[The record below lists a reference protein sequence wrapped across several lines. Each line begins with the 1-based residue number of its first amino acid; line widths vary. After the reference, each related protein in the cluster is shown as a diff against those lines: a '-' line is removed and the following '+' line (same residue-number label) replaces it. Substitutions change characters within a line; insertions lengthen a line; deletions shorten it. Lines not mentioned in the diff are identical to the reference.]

1 MLSVQYLWYNI
12 VIGGIIM
19 DQNTFIGKVQN
30 KEIKNGTKFK
40 VYSQDK
46 NLIGTIGVIDATVV
60 YLDMPVIPDDI
71 LIGNYIFEEVKEE
84 Q

>member
-1 MLSVQYLWYNI
+1 
-12 VIGGIIM
+12 M

-30 KEIKNGTKFK
+30 KVQNKEIRNGTKFE

-71 LIGNYIFEEVKEE
+71 LIGNYIFEEVKE
-84 Q
+84 

>member
-1 MLSVQYLWYNI
+1 
-12 VIGGIIM
+12 M
-19 DQNTFIGKVQN
+19 DQNTFIGKVQS

-40 VYSQDK
+40 VYNQDRL
-46 NLIGTIGVIDATVV
+46 LIGTVGVIDTTIV

-71 LIGNYIFEEVKEE
+71 LVGSYIFEEVKEE

>member
-1 MLSVQYLWYNI
+1 MSVQYLWYNI

-40 VYSQDK
+40 VYNQDK
-46 NLIGTIGVIDATVV
+46 LLIGTVGVIDATIV

-71 LIGNYIFEEVKEE
+71 LVGSYIFEEVKEE

>member
-1 MLSVQYLWYNI
+1 
-12 VIGGIIM
+12 M

-30 KEIKNGTKFK
+30 KEIRNRTKFK

-46 NLIGTIGVIDATVV
+46 NLIGTIGVIDETIV

>member
-1 MLSVQYLWYNI
+1 
-12 VIGGIIM
+12 M

-30 KEIKNGTKFK
+30 KEIRNGTKFK

-46 NLIGTIGVIDATVV
+46 NLIGTIGVIDETIV

>member
-1 MLSVQYLWYNI
+1 
-12 VIGGIIM
+12 M

-40 VYSQDK
+40 VYNQDK
-46 NLIGTIGVIDATVV
+46 LLIGTVGVIDATIV

-71 LIGNYIFEEVKEE
+71 LVGSYIFEEVKEE